1 MLRQNSF
8 AKLFS
13 MFIECEYVTLISS
26 LDIFH
31 IQCYSLKIIVLL
43 WFYNITILY
52 SNGELM

>member
-31 IQCYSLKIIVLL
+31 IQCYSLKIIVL
-43 WFYNITILY
+43 
-52 SNGELM
+52 